1 MDFQMIFA
9 TILLPILAVIIP
21 LVARYLKRYVD
32 SQDDM
37 FRVQKID
44 TIAEAILDMV
54 RLNNPKMDI
63 WENVDTLKDLLVT
76 EILKD
81 STVPLAN
88 PAIANRVAAS
98 AIIKAQMGA
107 N

>member
-1 MDFQMIFA
+1 MDLQMIFA
-9 TILLPILAVIIP
+9 TILLPILTVVIP
-21 LVARYLKRYVD
+21 LAARYLKKYVD
-32 SQDDM
+32 GQEDM

-54 RLNNPKMDI
+54 RLNNPKMDM
-63 WENVDTLKDLLVT
+63 WENVDQIKDLLVA

-88 PAIANRVAAS
+88 SAIANRVAAS